1 MSSRGSAAL
10 AKPLTREELEGL
22 AQRLPDQRIRDSPVH
37 PYYTDWKAFAAAATM
52 EYATSPASPPY
63 KPSVEPTVR
72 LEPAGARIEQPP
84 EGVVAEPI
92 YPDFSEWRVPVER
105 RLDAIHALRW
115 RRGVKITFTS
125 AEPSGRLAAWL
136 LGGEGYSGY
145 HIEVTVDPGASGELV
160 LLAYTPPGSILT
172 ATLLADV
179 ADSGSLKVYTVN
191 LGGGSTYFRRI
202 VSLSDKASY
211 VGRSASI
218 GGGMTHD
225 REDVYLNGRQS
236 RAEVYESLSSA
247 PGQRL
252 DAIGN
257 VILRAPES
265 EGRVWARGIVN
276 GDGYLVSRGVA
287 RVERNATDAAA
298 SYEST
303 VLVLDE
309 GGRGYSVPVLEVDTG
324 MVREARHSTAVLS
337 PPDEEMFYLRQRGLS
352 TREVR
357 FLLTLA
363 TLTYSGALEAA
374 GLQAEDIA
382 EHIVASIPGAA
393 TVAQ

>member
-10 AKPLTREELEGL
+10 AKPLTREELEEL
-22 AQRLPDQRIRDSPVH
+22 ARRLPDQRVKDSPVH
-37 PYYTDWKAFAAAATM
+37 PYYTDWKAFRAAATM
-52 EYATSPASPPY
+52 EYATSPASLPY
-63 KPSVEPTVR
+63 KPTLKPTVR
-72 LEPAGARIEQPP
+72 LEPAGTRIEQPP
-84 EGVVAEPI
+84 EGVAVEPTHSG
-92 YPDFSEWRVPVER
+92 FGEWRVPVER

-115 RRGVKITFTS
+115 RRGVRITFTHT
-125 AEPSGRLAAWL
+125 EPGDPLAIWL

-145 HIEVTVDPGASGELV
+145 HVEVAVDPGASGKLV

-179 ADSGSLKVYTVN
+179 SETGSLKIYTVN
-191 LGGGSTYFRRI
+191 LGGGSTYFRRV
-202 VSLSDKASY
+202 VSLSDEASY
-211 VGRSASI
+211 VGRSTAI
-218 GGGMTHD
+218 GGGMIHD
-225 REDVYLNGRQS
+225 REDVYLNGTRS

-265 EGRVWARGIVN
+265 EGRVLARGIVN
-276 GDGYLVSRGVA
+276 GDGYLVARGVA

-324 MVREARHSTAVLS
+324 IVREARHSTAVLS

-382 EHIVASIPGAA
+382 EHIVAAIPSAA
-393 TVAQ
+393 TAAH